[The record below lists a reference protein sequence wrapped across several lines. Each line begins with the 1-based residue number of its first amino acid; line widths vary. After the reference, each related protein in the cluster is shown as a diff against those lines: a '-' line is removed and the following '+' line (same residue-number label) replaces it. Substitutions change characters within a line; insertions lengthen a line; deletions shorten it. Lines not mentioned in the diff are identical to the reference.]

1 MGGLEESAFLIVLVS
16 EVVDGLA
23 HDGVDENKL
32 VIVHSSS
39 PLDEG
44 VDEAVEIVVS
54 LETSVKYGR
63 HALRSLSNSR
73 SART

>member
-44 VDEAVEIVVS
+44 VDEAVE
-54 LETSVKYGR
+54 TSVKYGR
-63 HALRSLSNSR
+63 HSLRSLSNSR